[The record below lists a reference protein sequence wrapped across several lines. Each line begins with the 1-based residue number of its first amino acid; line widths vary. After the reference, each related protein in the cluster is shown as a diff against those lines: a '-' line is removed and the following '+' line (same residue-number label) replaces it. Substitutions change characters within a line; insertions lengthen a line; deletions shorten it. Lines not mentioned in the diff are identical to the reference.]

1 MDFTVGLIMLAI
13 ALAMVLLGRPRDGVS
28 APFLRVWIV
37 GQLYA
42 MASLICIVMG
52 VTLVVI
58 NWP

>member
-1 MDFTVGLIMLAI
+1 MDFTAGLIMLAI
-13 ALAMVLLGRPRDGVS
+13 ALAMVLLARPRDGVS